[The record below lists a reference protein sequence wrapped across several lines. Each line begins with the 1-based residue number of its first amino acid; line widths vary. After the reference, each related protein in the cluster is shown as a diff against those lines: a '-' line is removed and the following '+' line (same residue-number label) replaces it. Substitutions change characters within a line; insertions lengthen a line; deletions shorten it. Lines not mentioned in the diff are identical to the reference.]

1 MSWNHKDEFEIKFK
15 EDVIIREGFNR
26 IYKFNKGDILTGL
39 ADGYCGGY
47 DDKNGYISIIT
58 YEDRKKL
65 ETINVYYKYMEYII
79 DKISN
84 EHVYFNEDGT
94 VKETNYKRKYDYFIA
109 GMSCYD
115 DEYPTHR

>member
-15 EDVIIREGFNR
+15 EDIVIRESFNR

-39 ADGYCGGY
+39 ADGYCGCY
-47 DDKNGYISIIT
+47 DDENGYISIIT

-79 DKISN
+79 NKTSN
-84 EHVYFNEDGT
+84 EYISLMN
-94 VKETNYKRKYDYFIA
+94 KA
-109 GMSCYD
+109 GITIENKAWDLTENDIDLIKNISA
-115 DEYPTHR
+115 

>member
-15 EDVIIREGFNR
+15 EDVIIKEGFNR

-39 ADGYCGGY
+39 ADGYCGCY
-47 DDKNGYISIIT
+47 DDENGYISIIT

-79 DKISN
+79 NKTSN
-84 EHVYFNEDGT
+84 EYVYFNEDGT

>member
-1 MSWNHKDEFEIKFK
+1 MMNKKRRINLTKKDFDKKLKFVKEFCEIKYNEEPK
-15 EDVIIREGFNR
+15 IGIGS
-26 IYKFNKGDILTGL
+26 K
-39 ADGYCGGY
+39 A
-47 DDKNGYISIIT
+47 
-58 YEDRKKL
+58 
-65 ETINVYYKYMEYII
+65 YII